1 MKILTFLVGVAAGLA
16 LGLPFDIRAYT
27 TTALSTLLNMI
38 DDTTTKPSD
47 LPEPAD
53 DHISSYVAPRNGQ
66 HALATGDD
74 WLYRCDGVS
83 HKQSLLQPAGNE
95 TLLTLTQ
102 LSSKQVPL

>member
-47 LPEPAD
+47 LPKPAD
-53 DHISSYVAPRNGQ
+53 DHVSSYIAARNGQ

-83 HKQSLLQPAGNE
+83 HKR
-95 TLLTLTQ
+95 
-102 LSSKQVPL
+102 VPRTNRK